1 MKNEPMRAAIVTIV
15 FGAVL
20 FSLACAPGNQS
31 PNSAN
36 VAPASSRDAACDEQ
50 LDIDQRL
57 TKVEA
62 SIAAAIGTDDE
73 LKTRVKF
80 KVRKVGNTYL
90 EVLLEGY
97 AGGKDE
103 IGDLS
108 KIIDRLMDKKCVL
121 TVRFV
126 RSGTLPLAIA
136 DQTVDGFEWSACEFP
151 KTACPNGECHYPCP

>member
-1 MKNEPMRAAIVTIV
+1 MKNKSTRAAIAMIV

-20 FSLACAPGNQS
+20 FSLACGTGNQNQ
-31 PNSAN
+31 NSAS
-36 VAPASSRDAACDEQ
+36 VSPAGTLDAACGKQDLNQ
-50 LDIDQRL
+50 KLIDVQD
-57 TKVEA
+57 
-62 SIAAAIGTDDE
+62 SIAAAIGTDAE

-80 KVRKVGNTYL
+80 KVRKVKDTYL

-108 KIIDRLMDKKCVL
+108 KILNRLMEKKCVL

-126 RSGTLPLAIA
+126 PTGTLLTIA
-136 DQTVDGFEWSACEFP
+136 DQDVGGFEWSACEFP
-151 KTACPNGECHYPCP
+151 KQACPNGECMDPCS